1 MTDYDTSKEIEK
13 RSKEKRRGKFQIMI
27 VADAEI
33 VEGKILNRASDE
45 QLKDLIASL

>member
-33 VEGKILNRASDE
+33 VAKCTKGIYQKKIFFVG
-45 QLKDLIASL
+45 